1 MTDFNSI
8 KCSIDSL
15 RSELLNIQTIISNF
29 LNQEDDS
36 ILSLLLQPNSPIK
49 KSSPTTTKPTK
60 KSSKISKINSWY
72 DPSTPAS
79 EIDIN
84 SRLVSLNYEEF
95 NSDNDNLLILNQL
108 MELLLDRI
116 LFLVALKCKV
126 SSFSGPTRLFQEF
139 SSVEIKSQKAVS
151 ASPANNKAVTFE
163 SDSVASSKTT
173 TIKTTTNKS
182 SQTNFIAPALKLKFL
197 REIILRLSNHLD
209 LKSSTSKLPNSVL
222 STNNI
227 PEQEKIEQLLL
238 EFLIRDLVSIET
250 LVKNL
255 KEKKEKAD
263 AKVVDLSNKNK
274 ILTDEF
280 KDLKK
285 TSDKNLSAAINNLH
299 SKELAFSEK
308 LNALSQESE
317 TKYQQLNKEISSLK
331 MDKNNYQGQN
341 IELKNEILVVRSQL
355 QTLRDQDLKK
365 LQNQLDKEKN
375 EKFQLSTSYELLK
388 NENEKILKVEIE
400 NLKAKLSKVVESS
413 TKSDQIN
420 NKRISSLE
428 TENKKLEL
436 ENSDLKNNKLNILE
450 NEKNILEQNL
460 KTMQTITLND
470 LQDKLLTQTN
480 QVKVQKSE
488 ISDLQD
494 QLQISEDILLEKEQE
509 LIDLNNKSE
518 KLKLKIEEI
527 SEENRT
533 ILGLLDQSK
542 EDYDS
547 LHKNYSQLV
556 LVNESLS
563 KVSRAG
569 SIPSQAQKDSLN
581 RNNLP
586 ANKIN
591 REQYFGSGD
600 RSWSRNSS
608 RSTNSTLINENLSN
622 YVKPSNLAMEY
633 VKPVILADTKVRPSK
648 ASSVYSDKLMPK
660 GNLPENYLNAMK
672 NMRSRPSS
680 GVSNV
685 NWT

>member
-1 MTDFNSI
+1 M
-8 KCSIDSL
+8 
-15 RSELLNIQTIISNF
+15 
-29 LNQEDDS
+29 
-36 ILSLLLQPNSPIK
+36 
-49 KSSPTTTKPTK
+49 
-60 KSSKISKINSWY
+60 
-72 DPSTPAS
+72 
-79 EIDIN
+79 
-84 SRLVSLNYEEF
+84 
-95 NSDNDNLLILNQL
+95 
-108 MELLLDRI
+108 
-116 LFLVALKCKV
+116 
-126 SSFSGPTRLFQEF
+126 G
-139 SSVEIKSQKAVS
+139 
-151 ASPANNKAVTFE
+151 
-163 SDSVASSKTT
+163 
-173 TIKTTTNKS
+173 
-182 SQTNFIAPALKLKFL
+182 
-197 REIILRLSNHLD
+197 
-209 LKSSTSKLPNSVL
+209 
-222 STNNI
+222 
-227 PEQEKIEQLLL
+227 
-238 EFLIRDLVSIET
+238 
-250 LVKNL
+250 
-255 KEKKEKAD
+255 
-263 AKVVDLSNKNK
+263 
-274 ILTDEF
+274 
-280 KDLKK
+280 
-285 TSDKNLSAAINNLH
+285 INNLH

-331 MDKNNYQGQN
+331 MDKNNYRGQN

-480 QVKVQKSE
+480 QVKFQKSE

-569 SIPSQAQKDSLN
+569 SIPSQAQKESLN

-600 RSWSRNSS
+600 RSWSRSSS

-622 YVKPSNLAMEY
+622 YVKPSNLAMGY
-633 VKPVILADTKVRPSK
+633 VKPVILADTKARPSK

-680 GVSNV
+680 RVSNV